1 MGSPCLG
8 KKKAVVP
15 MKAAGNK
22 NALNREVGEDGLR
35 DWSYGLLDC
44 FAARR
49 LCNQGQLDI
58 PICL

>member
-1 MGSPCLG
+1 
-8 KKKAVVP
+8 
-15 MKAAGNK
+15 MKPVGNK
-22 NALNREVGEDGLR
+22 NALNREIGEDGLR

-44 FAARR
+44 FAARH